1 MDAFERRKQKKK
13 DRIHQ
18 AAVELF
24 KAFGFRKVS
33 IGEIARRAG
42 VSPTTIYNH
51 FGTKE
56 GLVREVIGRL
66 LEETVH
72 KYWAIMDSDRP
83 FLEKL
88 DLIIFDKTELSRQYE
103 GELVQAVASND
114 PVMQEY
120 VESMYREAVKR
131 LVSFFQEGKRLG
143 YINPDVSE
151 EATLLYFDIL
161 RRGFLAH
168 PEVFQ
173 SPEHNAAL
181 VRDLASLYMYGL
193 MGKRHQSP

>member
-1 MDAFERRKQKKK
+1 MDGFERRRERKK
-13 DRIHQ
+13 DSIYQ

-24 KAFGFRKVS
+24 KVFGFKKVS
-33 IGEIARRAG
+33 ISDIASKAG

-56 GLVREVIGRL
+56 GLVRDVIRRL
-66 LEETVH
+66 LDETVH

-83 FLEKL
+83 FLERL
-88 DLIIFDKTELSRQYE
+88 NLIIFDKTELSRQYE
-103 GELVQAVASND
+103 GELVQAVASDD
-114 PVMQEY
+114 PAVQEY
-120 VESMYREAVKR
+120 VESMYKEAVKR
-131 LVSFFQEGKRLG
+131 MAVFFREGKRLG
-143 YINPDVSE
+143 YVNPDVSE

-173 SPEHNAAL
+173 SPEHNAEL
-181 VRDLASLYMYGL
+181 VRDLASLYLYGL
-193 MGKRHQSP
+193 MGKRD

>member
-1 MDAFERRKQKKK
+1 MDGFERRKERKKEAV
-13 DRIHQ
+13 HQ
-18 AAVELF
+18 AAIELF
-24 KAFGFRKVS
+24 KVFGFRKVS
-33 IGEIARRAG
+33 IADVASKAG
-42 VSPTTIYNH
+42 VSPTTIYNY

-56 GLVREVIGRL
+56 ELVRDVIKRL

-83 FLEKL
+83 FLDRL

-114 PVMQEY
+114 PVMLEY
-120 VESMYREAVKR
+120 VESMYEESVKR
-131 LVSFFQEGKRLG
+131 MAAFFREGKKLG
-143 YINPDVSE
+143 YVNPDVSE

-173 SPEHNAAL
+173 SPEHNAEL
-181 VRDLASLYMYGL
+181 VRDLASLYLYGL
-193 MGKRHQSP
+193 MGKRD

>member
-1 MDAFERRKQKKK
+1 MDGFERRKERKKES
-13 DRIHQ
+13 IHQ
-18 AAVELF
+18 AAIELF

-33 IGEIARRAG
+33 IGDIASKAG

-51 FGTKE
+51 FDTKE
-56 GLVREVIGRL
+56 GLVRDVIKRL

-88 DLIIFDKTELSRQYE
+88 ELIIFDKTELSRQYE

-114 PVMQEY
+114 PEVHQFVDSLAQKAMEH
-120 VESMYREAVKR
+120 M
-131 LVSFFQEGKRLG
+131 VSFYEEGKRLG

-151 EATLLYFDIL
+151 QAILLYFDIL
-161 RRGFLAH
+161 RKGFLAH

-173 SPEHNAAL
+173 SPEHNAEL
-181 VRDLASLYMYGL
+181 VRDLASLYLYGL
-193 MGKRHQSP
+193 MGKRD

>member
-1 MDAFERRKQKKK
+1 MDGFDRRKERKK
-13 DRIHQ
+13 DSIYQ
-18 AAVELF
+18 AAIELF

-33 IGEIARRAG
+33 IADIASKAG

-56 GLVREVIGRL
+56 GLVRDVIRRL
-66 LEETVH
+66 LDETVH

-83 FLEKL
+83 FLERL
-88 DLIIFDKTELSRQYE
+88 NLIIFDKTELSRQYE
-103 GELVQAVASND
+103 GELVQAVASDD
-114 PVMQEY
+114 PAVQEY
-120 VESMYREAVKR
+120 VESMYKEAVKR
-131 LVSFFQEGKRLG
+131 MAVFFREGKRLG
-143 YINPDVSE
+143 YVNPDVSE

-173 SPEHNAAL
+173 SPEHNAEL
-181 VRDLASLYMYGL
+181 VRDLASLYLYGL
-193 MGKRHQSP
+193 MGKRD

>member
-1 MDAFERRKQKKK
+1 MDGFEMRKERKKES
-13 DRIHQ
+13 IHQ

-33 IGEIARRAG
+33 IGDIASKAG

-56 GLVREVIGRL
+56 GLVRDVIKRL

-88 DLIIFDKTELSRQYE
+88 ELIIFDKTELLRQYE

-114 PVMQEY
+114 PVVQDY
-120 VESMYREAVKR
+120 VESLYQESVKQ
-131 LVSFFQEGKRLG
+131 LAGFFREGKRLG

-161 RRGFLAH
+161 RKGFLAH
-168 PEVFQ
+168 PELFA
-173 SPEHNAAL
+173 SPEHNAEL
-181 VRDLASLYMYGL
+181 VRDLASLYLYGL
-193 MGKRHQSP
+193 MGKRD

>member
-1 MDAFERRKQKKK
+1 MDGFDRRKERKKEA
-13 DRIHQ
+13 IHQ
-18 AAVELF
+18 AAIELF

-33 IGEIARRAG
+33 IADIASRAG

-56 GLVREVIGRL
+56 ELVRDVIKRL

-72 KYWAIMDSDRP
+72 KYWAIMDSHRP
-83 FLEKL
+83 FLERL
-88 DLIIFDKTELSRQYE
+88 NLIIFDKTELSRQYE
-103 GELVQAVASND
+103 GELVQAVASDD
-114 PVMQEY
+114 PVVQEY
-120 VESMYREAVKR
+120 VESMYKEAVKR
-131 LVSFFQEGKRLG
+131 MAVFFREGKRLG
-143 YINPDVSE
+143 YVNPDVSE

-173 SPEHNAAL
+173 SPEHNAEL
-181 VRDLASLYMYGL
+181 VRDMASIYLYGL
-193 MGKRHQSP
+193 MGKRD